1 MTRVVCPGSYDPPT
15 LGHLD
20 IIGRAAG
27 LFEEVHVLVGT
38 NTSKSGLFTPAER
51 IELLTD
57 ACAEMANVSPRL
69 FDGLLVDYCRDHG
82 VDGVVKG
89 FRAAPDVDYE
99 MQMAQMNAAMTGVE
113 TLLMPAAPQ
122 WAYVSSS
129 LVREIARFG
138 RDISEFTTPAIAART
153 AERCRER

>member
-1 MTRVVCPGSYDPPT
+1 MTRAACPGSYDPPT

-20 IIGRAAG
+20 IIGRTAR
-27 LFEEVHVLVGT
+27 LFDEVHVLVGS
-38 NTSKSGLFTPAER
+38 NTSKSGLFSPAER
-51 IELLTD
+51 VELLAD
-57 ACAEMANVSPRL
+57 ACADLAHVTPRS
-69 FDGLLVDYCRDHG
+69 FNGLLVDYCREHA
-82 VDGVVKG
+82 VDCVVKG

-99 MQMAQMNAAMTGVE
+99 MQMAQMNARMTGVD

-122 WAYVSSS
+122 WSYVSSS

-153 AERCRER
+153 AERTQE